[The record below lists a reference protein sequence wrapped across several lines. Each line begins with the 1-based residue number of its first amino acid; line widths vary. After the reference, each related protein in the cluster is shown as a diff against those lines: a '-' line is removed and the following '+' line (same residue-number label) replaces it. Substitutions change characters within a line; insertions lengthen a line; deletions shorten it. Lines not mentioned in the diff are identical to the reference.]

1 MDPLQPEN
9 DHLPSPPLI
18 SDRVLINGVVTPL
31 TLTAEGEL
39 QWTTE
44 TGRGKST
51 TEKEILSFA
60 VEGNKVRVKT
70 LVESTGSSSICCGGS
85 GGDYA
90 RKEFVFEPLYDES
103 RKLWCDKLRQR
114 LHSLG

>member
-1 MDPLQPEN
+1 MD
-9 DHLPSPPLI
+9 D
-18 SDRVLINGVVTPL
+18 G
-31 TLTAEGEL
+31 
-39 QWTTE
+39 

-70 LVESTGSSSICCGGS
+70 LVESTGSSSSCCGGS

>member
-9 DHLPSPPLI
+9 DHLPPLI

-44 TGRGKST
+44 SGRGKST

-60 VEGNKVRVKT
+60 VVGNKVRVKT
-70 LVESTGSSSICCGGS
+70 LVENGSSICCGGS
-85 GGDYA
+85 GGDY
-90 RKEFVFEPLYDES
+90 EE
-103 RKLWCDKLRQR
+103 
-114 LHSLG
+114 